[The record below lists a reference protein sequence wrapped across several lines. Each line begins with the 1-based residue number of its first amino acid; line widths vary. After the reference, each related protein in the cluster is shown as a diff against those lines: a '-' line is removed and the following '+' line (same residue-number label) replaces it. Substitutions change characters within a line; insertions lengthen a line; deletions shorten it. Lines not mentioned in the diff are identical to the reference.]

1 MCYNKC
7 CKKIVLMEEEYF
19 KILVVGAVIMGEEDL
34 EAFFVPFWLDVF
46 SSCKVSHVL
55 KKDSCHLNTFICD
68 TA

>member
-1 MCYNKC
+1 
-7 CKKIVLMEEEYF
+7 
-19 KILVVGAVIMGEEDL
+19 MGEEDL

-46 SSCKVSHVL
+46 SSCKVSHML